1 VLLQPCPIYT
11 AKPFRL
17 LSSHEDKSFLF
28 EVFEVG
34 LCLLVYRMGIR
45 RAFFKRR
52 FGVAAGACTGNG
64 CCDGFFVFGDG
75 RQRPELLV
83 HDEIT
88 GDEHSTM
95 FVYKQRALRAL
106 RATGPWV
113 LKPEAL
119 RQVIGPKVGV

>member
-1 VLLQPCPIYT
+1 MKTKVFCSKCLKWGCVCWFTGWALG
-11 AKPFRL
+11 APF
-17 LSSHEDKSFLF
+17 LSDDLELPPEHAPA
-28 EVFEVG
+28 
-34 LCLLVYRMGIR
+34 M
-45 RAFFKRR
+45 
-52 FGVAAGACTGNG
+52 VAAMGSSSSATAGSGPNY
-64 CCDGFFVFGDG
+64 
-75 RQRPELLV
+75 LV